1 MLAGRAMRSAM
12 RLVSPVVYAAIAVTT
27 TLLVLWAGRFADHYV
42 GLPVPL
48 ATAAPAMLVGGAVFG
63 FYSWALLGLEG
74 GDQLTIWDHLR
85 RCAMLYPFV
94 AFLGLFM
101 IFYSVWADP
110 GGGGA
115 IVAMVFIA
123 AGYTVLVDALAQFVV
138 RRRSHRASL
147 RGGV

>member
-1 MLAGRAMRSAM
+1 MLAGRTMRSAM
-12 RLVSPVVYAAIAVTT
+12 RLVSPVVYAAIVVPT

-48 ATAAPAMLVGGAVFG
+48 ATAGPMLLVGGAVFG

-74 GDQLTIWDHLR
+74 VDQLTIWDHPR

-94 AFLGLFM
+94 VFVGLLM
-101 IFYSVWADP
+101 IFHVDWADP

-115 IVAMVFIA
+115 IAALVFIA
-123 AGYTVLVDALAQFVV
+123 AGYTILVDALVQIVV

>member
-1 MLAGRAMRSAM
+1 MLAGRTMRSAM
-12 RLVSPVVYAAIAVTT
+12 RLVSPVVCAAIVVPT

-48 ATAAPAMLVGGAVFG
+48 ATAGPMLLVGGAVFG

-74 GDQLTIWDHLR
+74 VDQLTIWDHPR

-94 AFLGLFM
+94 VFLGLLM
-101 IFYSVWADP
+101 IFYIDRDDP

-115 IVAMVFIA
+115 IAAMVFIA
-123 AGYTVLVDALAQFVV
+123 AGYTVLVDALVQFVV

>member
-1 MLAGRAMRSAM
+1 M
-12 RLVSPVVYAAIAVTT
+12 RLVTQGVSAAVGVPTKLI
-27 TLLVLWAGRFADHYV
+27 VLWAGRFAEHYV

-48 ATAAPAMLVGGAVFG
+48 ATAGPMLLVGGAVFG

-74 GDQLTIWDHLR
+74 VDQLTIWDHPR
-85 RCAMLYPFV
+85 CCAMLYPFV
-94 AFLGLFM
+94 VFVGLLM
-101 IFYSVWADP
+101 IFHVDWADP

-115 IVAMVFIA
+115 IAALVFIA
-123 AGYTVLVDALAQFVV
+123 AGYTILVDALVQIVV